1 MEVVAWCQR
10 CGVQEDEPR
19 DAQELTGQKRVLNS
33 LPFASIRVHS
43 WFLNLCACT
52 RPEEVDRRREPR
64 EAPIRS
70 KKWFANLK
78 ATANARAENQQSMG
92 KERFTERQSAVLNAA
107 ARLDEIAALP
117 ETDIVR
123 DAAIQRFEF
132 TFELV
137 WKALQL
143 YLEREGFESGSP
155 RAVLK
160 RAFIIG
166 MISDRDEADIWL
178 QMLDDRNLTSH
189 AYDEALAVRIYT
201 RIVQDYAPRLA
212 WMAQKIQTLAWD

>member
-1 MEVVAWCQR
+1 
-10 CGVQEDEPR
+10 
-19 DAQELTGQKRVLNS
+19 
-33 LPFASIRVHS
+33 
-43 WFLNLCACT
+43 
-52 RPEEVDRRREPR
+52 
-64 EAPIRS
+64 
-70 KKWFANLK
+70 
-78 ATANARAENQQSMG
+78 MG
-92 KERFTERQSAVLNAA
+92 KERFSERQSAVLNAA

-132 TFELV
+132 TFVLV

-160 RAFIIG
+160 RAFIVG
-166 MISDRDEADIWL
+166 MISDQDEADIWL

-201 RIVQDYAPRLA
+201 RIVHDYAPRLA
-212 WMAQKIQTLAWD
+212 WMAQKIQTLVWD